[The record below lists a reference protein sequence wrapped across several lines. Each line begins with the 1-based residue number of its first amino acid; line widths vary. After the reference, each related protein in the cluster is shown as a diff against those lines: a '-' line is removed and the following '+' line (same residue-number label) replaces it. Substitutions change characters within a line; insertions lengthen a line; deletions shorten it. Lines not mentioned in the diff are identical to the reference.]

1 MSDEI
6 RCEHC
11 GSTKVIKSEGHV
23 GVRPA
28 PPDIVDN
35 WSVEADD
42 SMGKETLFHVYFC
55 LDCGEEFY
63 EEFEENLVS

>member
-11 GSTKVIKSEGHV
+11 GSSKVIKSEGYV
-23 GVRPA
+23 GVRPV
-28 PPDIVDN
+28 PPEIVGD

-42 SMGKETLFHVYFC
+42 SMGKETLYYIYFC

-63 EEFEENLVS
+63 EEAGKNSVS